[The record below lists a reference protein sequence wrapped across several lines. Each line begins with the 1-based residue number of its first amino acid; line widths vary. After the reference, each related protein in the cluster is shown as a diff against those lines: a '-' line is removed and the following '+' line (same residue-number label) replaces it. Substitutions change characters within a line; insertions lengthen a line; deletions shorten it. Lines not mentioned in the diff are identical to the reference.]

1 MQRLIQSLP
10 DHIANQ
16 IFYYLRSPDAEIFD
30 NYKQIV
36 IKNIKA
42 RHTQLFY
49 DYDRW
54 AYSPRR
60 RENWRRYMEI
70 TSSPVINY
78 RDETY
83 RLFRFSRIIQ
93 RRQKMSELCSPLLP

>member
-1 MQRLIQSLP
+1 MQKLIQSLP
-10 DHIANQ
+10 DHLSNK
-16 IFYYLRSPDAEIFD
+16 IFYYLRSPDAEVFD

-36 IKNIKA
+36 IKNNAIKD
-42 RHTQLFY
+42 TQLFY

-60 RENWRRYMEI
+60 RENWRRFMGV
-70 TSSPVINY
+70 TSGPFINY

-83 RLFRFSRIIQ
+83 RLFRFSRTIQ
-93 RRQKMSELCSPLLP
+93 RRKST

>member
-1 MQRLIQSLP
+1 MQGLIQSLP
-10 DHIANQ
+10 DHLSNK
-16 IFYYLRSPDAEIFD
+16 IFYYLRSPDAEVFD

-36 IKNIKA
+36 IKNNAIKD
-42 RHTQLFY
+42 TQLFY

-60 RENWRRYMEI
+60 RENWRRFMGV
-70 TSSPVINY
+70 TSGPFINY

-83 RLFRFSRIIQ
+83 RLFRFSRTIQ
-93 RRQKMSELCSPLLP
+93 RRKST